1 MDKPIMIA
9 IEDLK
14 ASIANA
20 INDAALPMAIVTPI
34 IRDVLTQCTQL
45 ERQQYEMALKE
56 YQESQEKKDESKVS
70 ETVKADE

>member
-14 ASIANA
+14 ASIANV
-20 INDAALPMAIVTPI
+20 INDAALPMAVVTPI

-56 YQESQEKKDESKVS
+56 YQESQEKKNESKVS

>member
-14 ASIANA
+14 ASIATA
-20 INDAALPMAIVTPI
+20 INDAALPMAVVTPI
-34 IRDVLTQCTQL
+34 IREVLTQCVNL

-56 YQESQEKKDESKVS
+56 YKESQNESKVS

>member
-20 INDAALPMAIVTPI
+20 INDAALPMAIVTLI
-34 IRDVLTQCTQL
+34 IRDVLAQCTQL

>member
-9 IEDLK
+9 IEELK

-20 INDAALPMAIVTPI
+20 INDAALPMAVVTPI
-34 IRDVLTQCTQL
+34 IREVLTQCVNL

-56 YQESQEKKDESKVS
+56 YKESQNESKVS

>member
-1 MDKPIMIA
+1 MGKPIMIA

-14 ASIANA
+14 ASIATA
-20 INDAALPMAIVTPI
+20 INDAALPMAVVTPI

-45 ERQQYEMALKE
+45 ERQQYDMALKE
-56 YQESQEKKDESKVS
+56 YNESQNKKEEPEIS